1 MAKNMGIIDE
11 DDAEAAEL
19 ASSAAIDEA
28 NLSIDL
34 TIDPRLSDCEFFVF
48 SLIEDSELLFAFFF
62 ADC

>member
-1 MAKNMGIIDE
+1 MAKNMGIIDD

-19 ASSAAIDEA
+19 ASSVAIDEA

-34 TIDPRLSDCEFFVF
+34 TIDPLLSDWEFFVF

>member
-34 TIDPRLSDCEFFVF
+34 TIDPLLLDWEFFVF
-48 SLIEDSELLFAFFF
+48 SLIEVSELLFAFFF

>member
-1 MAKNMGIIDE
+1 MAKNMGIIEE
-11 DDAEAAEL
+11 DDAEAAQL

-34 TIDPRLSDCEFFVF
+34 TIDPLLSGWEFFVF
-48 SLIEDSELLFAFFF
+48 SLIEDSKLLFAFFL

>member
-1 MAKNMGIIDE
+1 MGIMFE
-11 DDAEAAEL
+11 EDAETAEL

-34 TIDPRLSDCEFFVF
+34 TIDPRLSDWEFFVF
-48 SLIEDSELLFAFFF
+48 SLIEDSELLFAFFL

>member
-1 MAKNMGIIDE
+1 MAKNMGIMFE
-11 DDAEAAEL
+11 EDAEATEL

-34 TIDPRLSDCEFFVF
+34 TIDPLLSDWEFFVF

>member
-1 MAKNMGIIDE
+1 MAKNMGIMFE
-11 DDAEAAEL
+11 EDAETAEL

-34 TIDPRLSDCEFFVF
+34 TIDPLLSDWEFFVF
-48 SLIEDSELLFAFFF
+48 SLIEDSELLFAFFL